1 MLNLLRTIGRHKMLK
16 HAADTF
22 QQHAR
27 IAASGSRGVVVSG
40 NFPNDAFCHCP
51 ATKESWQSPIYAP
64 TVESLLLRLVD
75 IQNLLA
81 DVRQDIERLIEMEA
95 K

>member
-1 MLNLLRTIGRHKMLK
+1 MTE
-16 HAADTF
+16 
-22 QQHAR
+22 
-27 IAASGSRGVVVSG
+27 SRGGYFATTCPICGKWNRCVVVSG
-40 NFPNDAFCHCP
+40 NFPDDAFCHCP
-51 ATKESWQSPIYAP
+51 VTKEAWQSPIYTP

>member
-1 MLNLLRTIGRHKMLK
+1 MTE
-16 HAADTF
+16 
-22 QQHAR
+22 AR
-27 IAASGSRGVVVSG
+27 GGYFATTCPHMRQVEARGSRKRQL
-40 NFPNDAFCHCP
+40 PDDAFCHCP
-51 ATKESWQSPIYAP
+51 ETKEPWQSPIYAP